1 MDLDGILVVD
11 KPEGIS
17 SARVVDRVKK
27 ATGARKAGHAGTLD
41 PFATGV
47 LVCCLNRATRLARFF
62 LGGEKRYRAMMRL
75 GVETDTQDATGRHV
89 TETRAA
95 VFSPDEVKTAV
106 NAFQGPIRQLPPVF
120 SALKHDGVPL
130 YKLARQGRPV
140 QKPPRTVEIRSIEVT
155 GIHLPEV
162 EIDVTCSAG
171 TYIRTLCADIGR
183 RLGCGGHL
191 KELRRLKSS
200 GFFIEEASP
209 LHCIEDGT
217 ATETLAELMIPMAD
231 ALRDMP
237 ARIADRRLVQNLVQG
252 RVVTA
257 DDIAG
262 PAEGIFKVVDADGR
276 LIAVLEVGAEQKR
289 YTYRG
294 VFAAD

>member
-1 MDLDGILVVD
+1 MDLDGVLVID
-11 KPEGIS
+11 KPEGVS
-17 SARVVDRVKK
+17 SARVVARVKK
-27 ATGARKAGHAGTLD
+27 AAGARKAGHAGTLD

-62 LGGEKRYRAMMRL
+62 LGGDKRYRALMQL
-75 GVETDTQDATGRHV
+75 GVETDTQDATGRIV
-89 TETRAA
+89 AENRAA
-95 VFSPDEVKTAV
+95 VFSPDEVRAAV
-106 NAFQGPIRQLPPVF
+106 DAFRGPIRQRPPVF
-120 SALKHDGVPL
+120 SALKHGGVPL

-140 QKPPRTVEIRSIEVT
+140 QKPPRTVEIRSIEVA
-155 GIHLPEV
+155 GINMPEV

-191 KELRRLKSS
+191 KELRRLRSS

-209 LHCIEDGT
+209 LDRIEDR
-217 ATETLAELMIPMAD
+217 AANETLAERMVPMAE
-231 ALRDMP
+231 ALRGMP
-237 ARIADRRLVQNLVQG
+237 ARVADRRLIRNLVQG

-257 DDIAG
+257 DDIVG
-262 PAEGIFKVVDADGR
+262 PPEGAFKVVDADGR
-276 LIAVLEVGAEQKR
+276 LIAVLEADAGQRR
-289 YTYRG
+289 YAYCG